1 MSTVM
6 SLVTLENDGLSSG
19 SEARPSDAPAPWLAL
34 IGLGEDGPAGLC
46 PEAKA
51 ALEEAEFVFGG
62 DRHIALVGSVPG
74 ELRPWPQPFRN
85 ALPQILA
92 ERGRK
97 VCVLAT
103 SDPFHY
109 GIGNSLAR
117 AIPAQE
123 MKIIPQ
129 LSSFSMACTRMR
141 WPQEECALVSLHGRT
156 LYRIV
161 PHLQPGARILALSWD
176 ETTPR
181 AVAELMTARG
191 LGASRIVVMEQ
202 LAGPDER
209 VRETRADAFS
219 FDDVVPLNLIA
230 VEVAANRDS
239 RIMPLAPGLDEEWF
253 AHDGQITKS
262 EIRAITISALA
273 PRGGELLWDVGAG
286 SGSIAVEWC
295 QRHVRN
301 RAVAFEAKPER
312 AHRISR
318 NKVEL
323 GGLSVEVVGAAPEGF
338 TGRAAPDAVFIGGGL
353 TVEGLFEAAWAALKP
368 GGRLV
373 ANVVTIEGEAKLAAL
388 HAQHGGS
395 LRRIS
400 IDRLAPVGGKHGWRP
415 AMPVTQWR
423 VEKP

>member
-1 MSTVM
+1 MRESD
-6 SLVTLENDGLSSG
+6 ELSSG
-19 SEARPSDAPAPWLAL
+19 TAQPWLTL
-34 IGLGEDGPAGLC
+34 IGLGEDGAAGLGR
-46 PEAKA
+46 EARE
-51 ALEEAEFVFGG
+51 ALAEADIVFGG
-62 DRHIALVGSVPG
+62 ERHIALVGTVPG

-85 ALPQILA
+85 ALPMILA

-109 GIGNSLAR
+109 GIGNSLSR
-117 AIPAQE
+117 AIPADE
-123 MKIIPQ
+123 MRIIPQ
-129 LSSFSMACTRMR
+129 SSSFSMACSRMR

-191 LGASRIVVMEQ
+191 LGAARIVVMEA
-202 LAGPDER
+202 LGGPSER
-209 VRETRADAFS
+209 IRETRADGFAL
-219 FDDVVPLNLIA
+219 DEIVPLNLIA
-230 VEVAANRDS
+230 VEIGEAREA
-239 RIMPLAPGLDEEWF
+239 RILPLAPGLDEEWF

-262 EIRAITISALA
+262 EIRAITLSALA
-273 PRGGELLWDVGAG
+273 PRAGELLWDVGAG
-286 SGSIAVEWC
+286 SASVAVEWC
-295 QRHVRN
+295 QRHPRN
-301 RAVAFEAKPER
+301 RAIGFEARPER
-312 AHRISR
+312 AERVAR
-318 NKVEL
+318 NALEL
-323 GGLSVEVVGAAPEGF
+323 GGLPVTVEGAAPAALAGQE
-338 TGRAAPDAVFIGGGL
+338 APDAVFIGGGL

-373 ANVVTIEGEAKLAAL
+373 ANVVTLEGEAKLAAL
-388 HAQHGGS
+388 HAAHGGS

>member
-1 MSTVM
+1 M
-6 SLVTLENDGLSSG
+6 LD
-19 SEARPSDAPAPWLAL
+19 SDAVSSHGATPSAASPAPWLAL
-34 IGLGEDGPAGLC
+34 IGIGEDGPAGLC
-46 PEAKA
+46 PEARA
-51 ALEEAEFVFGG
+51 ALEEAEIVFGG

-74 ELRPWPQPFRN
+74 ELRAWPQPFRN

-97 VCVLAT
+97 VCLLAT

-109 GIGNSLAR
+109 GIGNSLSR
-117 AIPAQE
+117 AIPAEE
-123 MKIIPQ
+123 MRIIPQ
-129 LSSFSMACTRMR
+129 ISSFAMAATRMR
-141 WPQEECALVSLHGRT
+141 WPQEECSLISLHGRT

-181 AVAELMTARG
+181 AVAELLTARG
-191 LGASRIVVMEQ
+191 LGESRVTVLEQ

-209 VRETRADAFS
+209 IRESRADVFAI
-219 FDDVVPLNLIA
+219 DEVVPLNLVAI
-230 VEVAANRDS
+230 EVVATRDS
-239 RIMPLAPGLDEEWF
+239 RILPLAPGLDEEWF
-253 AHDGQITKS
+253 SHDGQITKS

-286 SGSIAVEWC
+286 SGSVAVEWC

-312 AHRISR
+312 AERIAR

-323 GGLSVEVVGAAPEGF
+323 GGLTIEVLGAAPAGF
-338 TGRAAPDAVFIGGGL
+338 IGRAAPDAVFIGGGL
-353 TVEGLFEAAWAALKP
+353 TEDGLFEAAWAALKP

-388 HAQHGGS
+388 HAEHGGS
-395 LRRIS
+395 LRRIA

>member
-1 MSTVM
+1 MRESD
-6 SLVTLENDGLSSG
+6 ELSSG
-19 SEARPSDAPAPWLAL
+19 TAQPWLTL
-34 IGLGEDGPAGLC
+34 IGLGEDGAAGLGR
-46 PEAKA
+46 EARE
-51 ALEEAEFVFGG
+51 ALAEADIVFGG
-62 DRHIALVGSVPG
+62 ERHIALVGTVPG

-85 ALPQILA
+85 ALPMILA

-109 GIGNSLAR
+109 GIGNSLSR
-117 AIPAQE
+117 AIPADE
-123 MKIIPQ
+123 MRIIPQ
-129 LSSFSMACTRMR
+129 SSSFSMACSRMR

-191 LGASRIVVMEQ
+191 LGAARIVVMEA
-202 LAGPDER
+202 LGGPSER
-209 VRETRADAFS
+209 IRWTRADGFAL
-219 FDDVVPLNLIA
+219 DDIVPLNLIA
-230 VEVAANRDS
+230 VEIGEAREA
-239 RIMPLAPGLDEEWF
+239 RILPLAPGLDEEWF

-262 EIRAITISALA
+262 EIRAITLSALA
-273 PRGGELLWDVGAG
+273 PRAGELLWDVGAG
-286 SGSIAVEWC
+286 SGSVAVEWC
-295 QRHVRN
+295 QRHPRN
-301 RAVAFEAKPER
+301 RAIGFEAKPER
-312 AHRISR
+312 AQRVAR
-318 NKVEL
+318 NALEL
-323 GGLSVEVVGAAPEGF
+323 GGLSVKVEGAAPAALAGQE
-338 TGRAAPDAVFIGGGL
+338 APDAVFIGGGL
-353 TVEGLFEAAWAALKP
+353 TVGGLFEAAWAALKP

-373 ANVVTIEGEAKLAAL
+373 ANVVTLEGEARLAAL
-388 HAQHGGS
+388 HAAHGGS

>member
-1 MSTVM
+1 M
-6 SLVTLENDGLSSG
+6 ELSSR
-19 SEARPSDAPAPWLAL
+19 SAAAPAAPWLAL
-34 IGLGEDGPAGLC
+34 VGLGEDGRAGLS
-46 PEAKA
+46 PEALT
-51 ALEEAEFVFGG
+51 ALDEAEIVFGG
-62 DRHIALVGSVPG
+62 ERHIALIGAVRG
-74 ELRPWPQPFRN
+74 EARTWPQSFRN
-85 ALPQILA
+85 ALPAILA

-109 GIGNSLAR
+109 GIGAGLTK

-123 MKIIPQ
+123 MRIIPQ
-129 LSSFSMACTRMR
+129 ISSFAMACTRMR

-181 AVAELMTARG
+181 AVAELMSARG

-202 LAGPDER
+202 LGGPQER
-209 VRETRADAFS
+209 VRDTRADAFA
-219 FDDVVPLNLIA
+219 FDDIVPLNMIA
-230 VEVAANRDS
+230 VDVAAGRGS
-239 RIMPLAPGLDEEWF
+239 RILPLAPGLDEEWF

-262 EIRAITISALA
+262 EIRAITLSALA

-286 SGSIAVEWC
+286 SGSVGIEWC

-312 AHRISR
+312 AHRITR

-338 TGRAAPDAVFIGGGL
+338 AGRPAPDAVFIGGGL
-353 TVEGLFEAAWAALKP
+353 TVEGLFEGAWAALKP

-400 IDRLAPVGGKHGWRP
+400 IDRLAPVGNKHGWRP

>member
-1 MSTVM
+1 M
-6 SLVTLENDGLSSG
+6 ELSSR
-19 SEARPSDAPAPWLAL
+19 SAAAPAAPWLAL
-34 IGLGEDGPAGLC
+34 VGLGEDGRAGLS
-46 PEAKA
+46 PEALT
-51 ALEEAEFVFGG
+51 ALDEAEIVFGG
-62 DRHIALVGSVPG
+62 ERHIALIGAVRG
-74 ELRPWPQPFRN
+74 EARTWPQPFRN
-85 ALPQILA
+85 ALPAILA

-109 GIGNSLAR
+109 GIGAGLTK

-123 MKIIPQ
+123 MRIIPQ
-129 LSSFSMACTRMR
+129 ISSFAMACTRMR

-181 AVAELMTARG
+181 AVAELMSARG

-202 LAGPDER
+202 LGGPQER
-209 VRETRADAFS
+209 VRDTRADAFA
-219 FDDVVPLNLIA
+219 FDDIVPLNMIA
-230 VEVAANRDS
+230 VDVAAGRGS
-239 RIMPLAPGLDEEWF
+239 RILPLAPGLDEEWF

-262 EIRAITISALA
+262 EIRAITLSALA

-286 SGSIAVEWC
+286 SGSVGIEWC

-312 AHRISR
+312 AHRITR

-338 TGRAAPDAVFIGGGL
+338 AGRPAPDAVFIGGGL
-353 TVEGLFEAAWAALKP
+353 TVEGLFEGAWAALKP

-400 IDRLAPVGGKHGWRP
+400 IDRLAPVGNKHGWRP

>member
-1 MSTVM
+1 M
-6 SLVTLENDGLSSG
+6 LESENLSSR
-19 SEARPSDAPAPWLAL
+19 EASQPWLSL
-34 IGLGEDGPAGLC
+34 IGLGEDGPAGLS
-46 PEAKA
+46 PEALA
-51 ALEEAEFVFGG
+51 ALEDAEIVFGG
-62 DRHIALVGSVPG
+62 DRHIALVGAVPG

-117 AIPAQE
+117 ALSPQE
-123 MKIIPQ
+123 MRVLPQ
-129 LSSFSMACTRMR
+129 ISSFAMACNRLR

-181 AVAELMTARG
+181 AVAELLTQRG
-191 LGASRIVVMEQ
+191 LGASRIVVMEA
-202 LAGPDER
+202 LAGAGER
-209 VRETRADAFS
+209 VRETRADAFGL
-219 FDDVVPLNLIA
+219 DDILPLNLIA
-230 VEVAANRDS
+230 VEVVAGRDA
-239 RIMPLAPGLDEEWF
+239 RILPLAPGLDEDWF

-262 EIRAITISALA
+262 EIRAITIAALA
-273 PRGGELLWDVGAG
+273 PHAGEMLWDVGAG
-286 SGSIAVEWC
+286 SGSVAVEWC
-295 QRHVRN
+295 QRHSSN
-301 RAVAFEAKPER
+301 RAVAFEAKAER
-312 AHRISR
+312 AQRIAR
-318 NKVEL
+318 NKIEL
-323 GGLSVEVVGAAPEGF
+323 GGLSIQIAGEAPAGF
-338 TGRAAPDAVFIGGGL
+338 AGCAAPDAIFIGGGL
-353 TVEGLFEAAWAALKP
+353 TNDGLFEAAWAALKP

-388 HAQHGGS
+388 HAAHGGS
-395 LRRIS
+395 LRRIA

-423 VEKP
+423 VTKP

>member
-1 MSTVM
+1 MSP
-6 SLVTLENDGLSSG
+6 VTLETLGLSSR
-19 SEARPSDAPAPWLAL
+19 ADAAPSPWLAL
-34 IGLGEDGPAGLC
+34 VGLGEDGRAGLS
-46 PEAKA
+46 PEALA
-51 ALEEAEFVFGG
+51 ALDEAEIVFGG
-62 DRHIALVGSVPG
+62 ERHIALIGAVRG
-74 ELRPWPQPFRN
+74 EARTWPQPFRN
-85 ALPQILA
+85 ALPAILA

-109 GIGNSLAR
+109 GIGAGLTK
-117 AIPAQE
+117 AISAQE
-123 MKIIPQ
+123 MRIIPQ
-129 LSSFSMACTRMR
+129 LSSFAMACTRMR

-181 AVAELMTARG
+181 AVAELMSARG
-191 LGASRIVVMEQ
+191 LGASRIVVMEA
-202 LAGPDER
+202 LGGPQER
-209 VRETRADAFS
+209 VRETRADAFA
-219 FDDVVPLNLIA
+219 FGDIVPLNMIA
-230 VEVAANRDS
+230 VDVAAGRDS
-239 RIMPLAPGLDEEWF
+239 RILPLAPGLDEAWF

-262 EIRAITISALA
+262 EIRAITLSALA

-286 SGSIAVEWC
+286 SGSVGIEWC
-295 QRHVRN
+295 QRHLRN

-312 AHRISR
+312 AHRITR

-338 TGRAAPDAVFIGGGL
+338 AGRPAPDAVFIGGGL
-353 TVEGLFEAAWAALKP
+353 TVEGLFEGAWAALKP

-373 ANVVTIEGEAKLAAL
+373 ANVVTIEGEAKLVAL
-388 HAQHGGS
+388 HALHGGS

-400 IDRLAPVGGKHGWRP
+400 IDRLAPVGNMHGWRP

>member
-1 MSTVM
+1 MATVLRE
-6 SLVTLENDGLSSG
+6 SDELSSRT
-19 SEARPSDAPAPWLAL
+19 AQPWLSL
-34 IGLGEDGPAGLC
+34 IGLGEDGAAGLC
-46 PEAKA
+46 REALA
-51 ALEEAEFVFGG
+51 ALNEAEIVFGG
-62 DRHIALVGSVPG
+62 ERHIALVGSVPG

-85 ALPQILA
+85 ALPQILK

-109 GIGNSLAR
+109 GIGNSLSR
-117 AIPAQE
+117 AIPASE
-123 MKIIPQ
+123 MRIIPQ

-176 ETTPR
+176 ETTPS
-181 AVAELMTARG
+181 AVAELLTARG
-191 LGASRIVVMEQ
+191 MGSARIVVMEA
-202 LAGPDER
+202 LGGPKER
-209 VRETRADAFS
+209 IRESRADDFAL
-219 FDDVVPLNLIA
+219 DEVVPLNLIA
-230 VEVAANRDS
+230 VEIGEARDA
-239 RIMPLAPGLDEEWF
+239 RILPLAPGLDEDWF

-262 EIRAITISALA
+262 EIRAITLSALA
-273 PRGGELLWDVGAG
+273 PRAGELLWDVGAG
-286 SGSIAVEWC
+286 SGSVAVEWC
-295 QRHVRN
+295 QRHLRN
-301 RAVAFEAKPER
+301 RAIAFEAKTER
-312 AHRISR
+312 AERVRR
-318 NKVEL
+318 NALEL
-323 GGLSVEVVGAAPEGF
+323 GGLSIEIAGAAPAALV
-338 TGRAAPDAVFIGGGL
+338 GREPPDAVFIGGGL
-353 TVEGLFEAAWAALKP
+353 TEDGLFEAAWAALKP

-373 ANVVTIEGEAKLAAL
+373 ANVVTIEGEARLAAL
-388 HAQHGGS
+388 HALHGGS

>member
-1 MSTVM
+1 MA
-6 SLVTLENDGLSSG
+6 LVTLENDGLSSG
-19 SEARPSDAPAPWLAL
+19 SEAAPSPWLAL
-34 IGLGEDGPAGLC
+34 IGLGEDGRAGLG
-46 PEAKA
+46 PEAKS
-51 ALEEAEFVFGG
+51 ALDEAEIVFGG
-62 DRHIALVGSVPG
+62 ERHIALVGSVPG

-109 GIGNSLAR
+109 GIGNSLSR

-123 MKIIPQ
+123 MRIIPQ
-129 LSSFSMACTRMR
+129 ISSFAMACTRMR

-191 LGASRIVVMEQ
+191 LGGSRIAVMES
-202 LAGPDER
+202 LGGPQER
-209 VRETRADAFS
+209 VRETRADSFA
-219 FDDVVPLNLIA
+219 FDDIVPLNIIA
-230 VEVAANRDS
+230 VDVAAGRDS
-239 RIMPLAPGLDEEWF
+239 RILPLAPGLDEDWF

-262 EIRAITISALA
+262 EIRAITLSALA

-295 QRHVRN
+295 QRHLRN
-301 RAVAFEAKPER
+301 QAVAFEARPER
-312 AHRISR
+312 AHRIAR
-318 NKVEL
+318 NKIEL
-323 GGLSVEVVGAAPEGF
+323 GGLSVEVVGEAPAGF
-338 TGRAAPDAVFIGGGL
+338 AGREAPDAVFIGGGL
-353 TVEGLFEAAWAALKP
+353 TVDGLFEAAWAALKP

-388 HAQHGGS
+388 HAEHGGS
-395 LRRIS
+395 LRRVS